1 MYSER
6 FTSTHTFSI
15 SCSPVEANRQVRAI
29 HSQLQSVST
38 DPQATP
44 PPTVIGP
51 LFSDIQREFQRKETR
66 QEGVFAAC
74 ETTLLQVEYHILLRG
89 VPQGSILEPLL
100 FSIYVLL
107 CGLIFPKHCCN
118 FHVYAEDTLLYNPVE
133 SDDTLKMCHQIQH
146 IKKHIRLRAVW
157 LRFFC
162 NTIKSYLRQILCNLN
177 LVVIIKY

>member
-1 MYSER
+1 MCSSLCHRQQMYSER

-107 CGLIFPKHCCN
+107 CGLIFPKHCYN

-133 SDDTLKMCHQIQH
+133 SDFKN
-146 IKKHIRLRAVW
+146 VS
-157 LRFFC
+157 
-162 NTIKSYLRQILCNLN
+162 SYLTHQKTHQVKSCMAQIFLQLN
-177 LVVIIKY
+177 